1 MKVTQLMVRPVR
13 WCLPT
18 DDLNVAARLMW
29 EGDCGCVPVCVADDE
44 GEPRVIGMLTDRDV
58 AMAAYTQ
65 GRPLAEICARTAMA
79 HEVITCR
86 PTDPVA
92 QALLIMQTQ
101 RLHRLP
107 VVEAGE
113 RLVGILSL
121 SDIARAAAQERAL
134 QSNGKDVDAGWVGR
148 ALQAIHAVR
157 GAHEL
162 TVPA

>member
-29 EGDCGCVPVCVADDE
+29 EGDCGCVPVCVVDAD
-44 GEPRVIGMLTDRDV
+44 GAPQVIGMLTDRDV

-65 GRPLAEICARTAMA
+65 GRPLVEIAARTAMA
-79 HEVITCR
+79 HDVVTCR

-92 QALLIMQTQ
+92 QALLVMQTQ

-107 VVEAGE
+107 VVEAE
-113 RLVGILSL
+113 DRLVGILSL
-121 SDIARAAAQERAL
+121 SDIARAAARETAL
-134 QSNGKDVDAGWVGR
+134 QSNGKDVDAGGVGR

-157 GAHEL
+157 QAHDL
-162 TVPA
+162 TLTA